1 MIERHLT
8 RTRARH
14 DIDEDEERA
23 IRGLVA
29 EARTIEARRTFIRE
43 GDKLDFSTL
52 LLDGLMCRYK
62 DLTNGQRQVT
72 ELHVPGD
79 FADMHSFTLKR
90 LDHNMQALTE
100 CVVGIVPHERIQR
113 MTETH
118 PRLARIYWFSTNLD
132 AAIHRE
138 WEVSL
143 GKRTAA
149 ERTAA
154 LFCEMHVRLGL
165 VGMADPDG
173 YRFPLTQTELAE
185 CLGITPIHLNR
196 TLKELRE
203 AGLVELKNRHVSLLD
218 LGRLRAMADF
228 DESYLYLN
236 PDPL

>member
-8 RTRARH
+8 RMRARH
-14 DIDEDEERA
+14 PLGPDEERV
-23 IRGLVA
+23 IRGLISETRRV
-29 EARTIEARRTFIRE
+29 EARKVVIRE
-43 GDKLDFSTL
+43 GERLDFSTL

-62 DLTNGQRQVT
+62 DLSNGQRQVT

-90 LDHNMQALTE
+90 LDHNVQTLTD
-100 CVVGIVPHERIQR
+100 CVIGIAPHDHIQR
-113 MTETH
+113 MMETH
-118 PRLARIYWFSTNLD
+118 PRLARLYWFSTNLD

-143 GKRTAA
+143 GKRSAA
-149 ERTAA
+149 QRTAA
-154 LFCEMHVRLGL
+154 LFCEMHIRLGL
-165 VGMADPDG
+165 IGMADADG
-173 YRFPLTQTELAE
+173 YKFALTQNEIAE

-203 AGLVELKNRHVSLLD
+203 AGLVEVKGRYVSLLD
-218 LGRLRAMADF
+218 LARLRGAADF
-228 DESYLYLN
+228 DDGYLYLN

>member
-1 MIERHLT
+1 M
-8 RTRARH
+8 
-14 DIDEDEERA
+14 
-23 IRGLVA
+23 RGLLADTRSV
-29 EARTIEARRTFIRE
+29 EARRTVIRE
-43 GDKLDFSTL
+43 GERLEASTL

-62 DLTNGQRQVT
+62 DLRNGQRQVT

-90 LDHNMQALTE
+90 LDHNVQTLTD
-100 CVVGIVPHERIQR
+100 CVIGLVPHERIQR

-118 PRLARIYWFSTNLD
+118 PRLARLYWFGTNLD

-143 GKRTAA
+143 GKRWAA

-173 YRFPLTQTELAE
+173 YGFPLTQTELAE

-203 AGLVELKNRHVSLLD
+203 AGLVEFRSRYVSLLD
-218 LGRLRAMADF
+218 LPRLRSMADF
-228 DESYLYLN
+228 DENYLYLD

>member
-14 DIDEDEERA
+14 ELSPDEEQA
-23 IRGLVA
+23 IRGLISDIRPV
-29 EARTIEARRTFIRE
+29 EARRTIIRE
-43 GDKLDFSTL
+43 GEKLEHSTL
-52 LLDGLMCRYK
+52 LLDGIMCRYK
-62 DLTNGQRQVT
+62 DLSNGQRQVT

-90 LDHNMQALTE
+90 LDHNVQTLTD
-100 CVVGIVPHERIQR
+100 CVIGLAPHDRIQR
-113 MTETH
+113 LTESH
-118 PRLARIYWFSTNLD
+118 PRLARLYWFSTNLD

-143 GKRTAA
+143 GKRSAA

-154 LFCEMHVRLGL
+154 LICEMHVRLGL
-165 VGMADPDG
+165 VGLADPDG
-173 YRFPLTQTELAE
+173 YRFPLTQNEMAE

-203 AGLVELKNRHVSLLD
+203 AELVELKNRYVSLLD
-218 LGRLRAMADF
+218 LERLRATADF